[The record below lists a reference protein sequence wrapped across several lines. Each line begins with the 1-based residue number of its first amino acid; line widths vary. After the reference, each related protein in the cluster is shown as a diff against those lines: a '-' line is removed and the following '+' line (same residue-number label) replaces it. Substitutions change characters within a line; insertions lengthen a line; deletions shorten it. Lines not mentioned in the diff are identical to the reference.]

1 MNDEDEIGEHLSL
14 EPELDPLDE
23 MDPLTE
29 EVLLDAYEDLF
40 DAYDDLFDAYE
51 DLDA

>member
-1 MNDEDEIGEHLSL
+1 MAHYLLKYSDEIGEHLSL

-40 DAYDDLFDAYE
+40 DAS
-51 DLDA
+51 